1 MRKNTSSAQS
11 IKIAIIRHLRQWH
24 RHLGIITAFFL
35 ILLSITGIGLN
46 HTERL
51 ALSQQPI
58 NNEWLLDHY
67 GIKAPTDIRY
77 YQNKQAS
84 ITHNHVWLGEK
95 LLLESNEPVVSLA
108 KFQTLWLV
116 VSRSQLSLYN
126 DQGDLVDQLNNSLGL
141 PNNIKGLSVT
151 SNHIILNTQTGYY
164 QSDENL
170 LEWRPINTFIE
181 PKWLLPEKA
190 SLQEIDQATLRYRSQ
205 FLTLERV
212 ILDTHSGRIFGDVG
226 VIFMDL
232 IAISLILLSISGI
245 YIWVRYAR
253 SKR

>member
-51 ALSQQPI
+51 ALSHHPI